1 MPPAKASHASAA
13 AAVAFAAATWG
24 CAFPATRFLLDAG
37 LSVGALLT
45 LRFALGAAALLAIAL
60 ATGVPWRRGDLRDG
74 LVLGLVLAALF
85 WLQTDGLRFT
95 TTTKNAFITG
105 LYVIFTP
112 LVALAAG
119 DRLRP
124 VHGAAALVAF
134 LGLALLVFRPGE
146 SFGGWHLR
154 GDTFT
159 LLNAVLVG
167 VHIVLTAHYSRR
179 ADPWVL
185 ALVQVAFVGAV
196 SAGVALA
203 FPGTY
208 GFRGGRGLDRA
219 DVWVALGFLGLLA
232 TTLAFWLQSRFQA
245 QLGATE
251 AGVLLSMEPVWAT
264 LLAVSGLV
272 PGVRDRLSPT
282 QWAGAAILVA
292 AALLAEL
299 GPRLL
304 GRPSAPEGEEAI
316 G

>member
-1 MPPAKASHASAA
+1 MTSSKASHLTAA
-13 AAVAFAAATWG
+13 LAVAFAAVTWG
-24 CAFPATRFLLDAG
+24 CAFPATRYLLDAG

-45 LRFALGAAALLAIAL
+45 LRFGIGAVLLLAITLGTGARWTRQDLLDGLILGAVL
-60 ATGVPWRRGDLRDG
+60 AT
-74 LVLGLVLAALF
+74 LF

-112 LVALAAG
+112 MVALLAG

-124 VHGAAALVAF
+124 VHGAAAGVAF
-134 LGLALLVFRPGE
+134 LGLALLVFKPGE

-159 LLNAVLVG
+159 LINAMLVG

-179 ADPWVL
+179 ANPWIL
-185 ALVQVAFVGAV
+185 AFVQVAFVGAV
-196 SAGVALA
+196 SGLMALA
-203 FPGTY
+203 APEVY
-208 GFRGGRGLDRA
+208 GFRGGRGLDLPG
-219 DVWVALGFLGLLA
+219 VWLALGFLGLLA
-232 TTLAFWLQSRFQA
+232 TTLAFWLQSRFQS

-251 AGVLLSMEPVWAT
+251 AGILLSMEPVWAT
-264 LLAVSGLV
+264 LVAVSGLV
-272 PGVRDRLSPT
+272 PGVRDRLSWM
-282 QWAGAAILVA
+282 QWGGAALLIS

-299 GPRLL
+299 GPRIL
-304 GRPSAPEGEEAI
+304 GPAQATGESI